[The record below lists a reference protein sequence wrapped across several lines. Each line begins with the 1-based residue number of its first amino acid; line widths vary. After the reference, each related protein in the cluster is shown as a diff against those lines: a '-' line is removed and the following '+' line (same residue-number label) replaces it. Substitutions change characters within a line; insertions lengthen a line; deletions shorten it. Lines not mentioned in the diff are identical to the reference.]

1 MCILNA
7 GDLKFFSEYKDVMNI
22 KIPIAA
28 SLDFLQGE
36 EKAYMGILPPTI
48 ASVLNALE
56 SKRLMDMDYCRPLLD
71 NLIDSVQTRYDF
83 SANLICLRYTSL
95 GNISKYNMQAFYFQC

>member
-7 GDLKFFSEYKDVMNI
+7 GDLKFFSEYKDVMT
-22 KIPIAA
+22 PIAA

-36 EKAYMGILPPTI
+36 EKVYMGILLPMI

-56 SKRLMDMDYCRPLLD
+56 SKRLMDMDYCHPLLD
-71 NLIDSVQTRYDF
+71 NLIDSVQTRY
-83 SANLICLRYTSL
+83 
-95 GNISKYNMQAFYFQC
+95 QC

>member
-7 GDLKFFSEYKDVMNI
+7 GDLKFFSEYKDVMT
-22 KIPIAA
+22 PIAV

-36 EKAYMGILPPTI
+36 EKAYMGILLPTI

-83 SANLICLRYTSL
+83 SANLICLRYRSL